1 MKMKNVVKKAVA
13 LALCLTL
20 LFTFAAC
27 GKGGKGKVQAEVG
40 EVKIY
45 SKQVD
50 QIANLLAILN
60 GMSLSTLSDSEQ
72 KQIKNSMLIYMVESE
87 LIREELKDKEVI
99 TKDVTKEID
108 DQLASLVDSNADMK
122 KQLEDAKVSDET
134 LRYFLESDYYSQAFM
149 EKVDKDDPVTDE
161 EIQTYFDEH
170 SSEFTSPA
178 SITVSHILM
187 GSAELKD
194 EDRQAI
200 EAVRARAAAGE
211 DFAELAKEN
220 SVDTSNKDSGGD
232 LGAIKKG
239 DMVAPFE
246 EAAFALKN
254 GEISGI
260 VETEFGFHII
270 KAFSDPTENQPMTL
284 DESKSTI
291 TGILQGQHAQA
302 AIDNLKKSGK
312 VKYLVDVDPNT
323 GEPTTGS
330 ESSAEEEPAT
340 EEPTADEPATEE
352 PTADEP
358 AAEEPTSDDSAD
370 ADGAEGGSGE

>member
-1 MKMKNVVKKAVA
+1 MKKVIKKAIA

-40 EVKIY
+40 STKVY
-45 SKQVD
+45 SGQVD

-72 KQIKNSMLIYMVESE
+72 AQIKNSMLIYMVESE
-87 LIREELKDKEVI
+87 LIRAELKDKEVI
-99 TKDVTKEID
+99 TKEVTTEID
-108 DQLASLVDSNADMK
+108 NQIASLVDSNADMK
-122 KQLEDAKVSDET
+122 KQLEDAGVSNET

-149 EKVDKDDPVTDE
+149 EKVNTDDPVTDE
-161 EIQTYFDEH
+161 EIQTYYDEH
-170 SSEFTSPA
+170 KSEFTSPA
-178 SITVSHILM
+178 SITVSRILM

-200 EAVRARAAAGE
+200 EAVRARAEDGE

-220 SVDTSNKDSGGD
+220 SIDTATKDAGGD

-239 DMVAPFE
+239 DQSAAFE

-260 VETEFGFHII
+260 VETENGFEII
-270 KAFSDPTENQPMTL
+270 KAFSDPTEEQPMTL

-302 AIDNLKKSGK
+302 AIEKLKKSGN
-312 VKYLVDVDPNT
+312 VKYRVDVDENT
-323 GEPTTGS
+323 GEPTTSAGS
-330 ESSAEEEPAT
+330 ESSEEPA
-340 EEPTADEPATEE
+340 
-352 PTADEP
+352 
-358 AAEEPTSDDSAD
+358 DDSAED
-370 ADGAEGGSGE
+370 SSGE